1 MTGFSWLGEAAGA
14 SELVMKAIQAVAH
27 EWTWRGPP
35 TRLTQAFVGLFE
47 ARDIEDVLDGLTLGR
62 FHLHAAA
69 APIVF
74 EVAAEGDPVARDLI
88 LWAGRELGGMANG
101 VIRQLGFEAL
111 AFDVVMAG
119 SFFAGSPLLAE
130 AMGEAIHP
138 IAPGAR
144 LVRLNAP
151 PVVGG
156 VLLGMEQA
164 GEAPLSVREAL
175 IASTQRMLR
184 ERGGDQGD

>member
-1 MTGFSWLGEAAGA
+1 
-14 SELVMKAIQAVAH
+14 VD
-27 EWTWRGPP
+27 
-35 TRLTQAFVGLFE
+35 LFE

-62 FHLHAAA
+62 FRLHAAA

-88 LWAGRELGGMANG
+88 LWAGRELGSMANG
-101 VIRQLGFEAL
+101 VIRQLSFEAL

-119 SFFAGSPLLAE
+119 SFFAGSPLLVR

-138 IAPGAR
+138 VAPGAR
-144 LVRLNAP
+144 LVRLSVP

-156 VLLGMEQA
+156 VLLGIEQA
-164 GEAPLSVREAL
+164 GEDPLAVREAL
-175 IASTQRMLR
+175 IASTQEILR
-184 ERGGDQGD
+184 ESDGDQGD